1 MCSECV
7 KNQFLLQMHQILL
20 SLVVIICIA
29 ILSVFIDRIDVKK
42 KKKERLFY
50 MYYLLQATMSIYHV
64 IETLDYL
71 LTRIHFCL
79 YRHKN
84 SPSCCW
90 SWCI

>member
-42 KKKERLFY
+42 KKRKIILYVLFI
-50 MYYLLQATMSIYHV
+50 TGYHV
-64 IETLDYL
+64 HLS
-71 LTRIHFCL
+71 C
-79 YRHKN
+79 YRN
-84 SPSCCW
+84 T
-90 SWCI
+90 

>member
-42 KKKERLFY
+42 KKERLFY
-50 MYYLLQATMSIYHV
+50 MYYLLQAIM
-64 IETLDYL
+64 L
-71 LTRIHFCL
+71 
-79 YRHKN
+79 
-84 SPSCCW
+84 
-90 SWCI
+90 

>member
-42 KKKERLFY
+42 KKRKIILYVLFITGFY
-50 MYYLLQATMSIYHV
+50 VHASIM
-64 IETLDYL
+64 L
-71 LTRIHFCL
+71 
-79 YRHKN
+79 
-84 SPSCCW
+84 
-90 SWCI
+90 

>member
-42 KKKERLFY
+42 KKGKIILYVLFITGY
-50 MYYLLQATMSIYHV
+50 FVHLS
-64 IETLDYL
+64 
-71 LTRIHFCL
+71 C
-79 YRHKN
+79 YRN
-84 SPSCCW
+84 T
-90 SWCI
+90 